1 LLCVQ
6 ILEGKA
12 VDGTLSRLGGC
23 GAGAVCYLVIHVA
36 LKLYI
41 NRLLIHYSLTA
52 ITPFNLWSM
61 YENIKLKTDR
71 LSTSVIC

>member
-1 LLCVQ
+1 MH

-23 GAGAVCYLVIHVA
+23 GAGAVRYLVIHEA

-52 ITPFNLWSM
+52 ITPFNLWS
-61 YENIKLKTDR
+61 I
-71 LSTSVIC
+71 